1 MPEALEVK
9 TLDLALEW
17 EGLIRK
23 SAFTRGQW
31 MDGVLFGVLKE
42 DWKAPKVLS
51 KTGA

>member
-1 MPEALEVK
+1 VGR
-9 TLDLALEW
+9 LDKEIGFHKGA
-17 EGLIRK
+17 
-23 SAFTRGQW
+23 